1 MTSRRAVRAS
11 TSLPVACSTS
21 SGVGASTTASMSG
34 CGKDRMYWKARCV
47 HGKSRGKRSLTSVLI
62 AKCRAAYTVDADA
75 RARAKTITHQGRR
88 VQKSTVRKM
97 GDLSM
102 SLPAVG
108 PACRPAHFKGEE
120 GRPPSLLA
128 KGKLLKKP
136 FGSRV

>member
-1 MTSRRAVRAS
+1 M
-11 TSLPVACSTS
+11 
-21 SGVGASTTASMSG
+21 
-34 CGKDRMYWKARCV
+34 
-47 HGKSRGKRSLTSVLI
+47 
-62 AKCRAAYTVDADA
+62 
-75 RARAKTITHQGRR
+75 TITHQGRR

-108 PACRPAHFKGEE
+108 PTCRPAHFKGEE

-136 FGSRV
+136 FGSGV